1 MNIESLTWA
10 ALALCFVLAAIAIF
24 LYLRLRR
31 VQAAQNQK
39 IEERLDYWRES
50 ARIVALAV
58 VQEQCD
64 LSEGC
69 LRLRYIL
76 NQLGDTRVTLEAMGE
91 ELAPFATH
99 KARQSL
105 ALEER
110 FKQDQQRL
118 MIEDKYRVE
127 LLDLCREVAA
137 TYDFRRA

>member
-10 ALALCFVLAAIAIF
+10 ALALCFVLAAIALF
-24 LYLRLRR
+24 LFLRLRKM
-31 VQAAQNQK
+31 QAAQNQK
-39 IEERLDYWRES
+39 VEERLEYWRES

-76 NQLGDTRVTLEAMGE
+76 NQLGDTRGMLEAMGD

-99 KARQSL
+99 KARQEL
-105 ALEER
+105 GLHER

-118 MIEDKYRVE
+118 MIEEKYRVE
-127 LLDLCREVAA
+127 LLD
-137 TYDFRRA
+137 

>member
-1 MNIESLTWA
+1 MTIESLTWA

-31 VQAAQNQK
+31 VQAFQNQK

-76 NQLGDTRVTLEAMGE
+76 NQLGDTRGMLEAMGE

-99 KARQSL
+99 KARQELSL
-105 ALEER
+105 QER

-118 MIEDKYRVE
+118 MVEDKYRVE

-137 TYDFRRA
+137 TYDFRKA